1 MDGLILM
8 SLATA
13 AGCICGV
20 AFLVCKII
28 EEEREKREK
37 AAFVKVFSERH
48 NKRRMGCP
56 TCGCL
61 PCQCGS

>member
-8 SLATA
+8 SLAITA
-13 AGCICGV
+13 GSICGV

-37 AAFVKVFSERH
+37 ESMVRIRYRHFNKDGTCSE
-48 NKRRMGCP
+48 
-56 TCGCL
+56 CGCL

>member
-1 MDGLILM
+1 MGIG
-8 SLATA
+8 TV
-13 AGCICGV
+13 AGAIVGI
-20 AFLVCKII
+20 AFIVHKII

-37 AAFVKVFSERH
+37 AAFVRVFSERH

-61 PCQCGS
+61 PWQCGS

>member
-8 SLATA
+8 SLAIA
-13 AGCICGV
+13 AGSICGV

-37 AAFVKVFSERH
+37 ESFVKVFSERH
-48 NKRRMGCP
+48 NKRRMG
-56 TCGCL
+56 
-61 PCQCGS
+61 